1 MPFFDFLTKK
11 HPNMNLEK
19 EKEADKKLDV
29 HVLTKSSVTPF
40 FSYNIGLI
48 LKLANKLNS
57 SSLSRIEK
65 IEFL

>member
-19 EKEADKKLDV
+19 EKDTDKKLDV